1 MPDMGS
7 EQEDQTGIEER
18 EARRQ
23 FLARCGRFAAVTPPA
38 MTMLLAVSATPL
50 EAYASTILGNDPAD
64 PSRPKRPR
72 KPGKPRKPKLP

>member
-1 MPDMGS
+1 MGS

-64 PSRPKRPR
+64 PKMPK
-72 KPGKPRKPKLP
+72 KPKKPKIPTVP

>member
-1 MPDMGS
+1 MGS

-50 EAYASTILGNDPAD
+50 EAYASTILGTDPAD
-64 PSRPKRPR
+64 PKM
-72 KPGKPRKPKLP
+72 PRKPKKPKIPNVP